1 MNAARIAV
9 HAPRETEHDFF
20 LMSNLS
26 PKSTRLPFVVWIS
39 PKGGARHDIRVKV
52 SRSYKT
58 KPGELIVVSV
68 RPKVEVL
75 RGELRPSELRLLKK
89 WIDLN
94 RETLVKFWDGEIE
107 YTEDALAL
115 LRPLASPRR
124 S

>member
-1 MNAARIAV
+1 MSV
-9 HAPRETEHDFF
+9 TELNLF

-26 PKSTRLPFVVWIS
+26 PKSTHLPFVVWIS
-39 PKGGARHDIRVKV
+39 PRGGARHDIRVKV

-58 KPGELIVVSV
+58 KPRELIVVSV

-94 RETLVKFWDGEIE
+94 RETLVRFWNGEIE
-107 YTEDALAL
+107 YTEEVLAL